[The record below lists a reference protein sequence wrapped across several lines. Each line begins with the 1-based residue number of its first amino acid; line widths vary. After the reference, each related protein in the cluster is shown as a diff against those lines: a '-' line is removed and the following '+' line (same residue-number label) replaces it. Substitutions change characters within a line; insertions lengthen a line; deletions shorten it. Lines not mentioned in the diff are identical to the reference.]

1 MMGAAGARHI
11 LRWAIFGLLLC
22 SCEAVLPA
30 ARGDGTDRQRE
41 YAVKAAFLL
50 NFARFVEW
58 PASAFS
64 APDSPIVIGVVG
76 KDPYGATLDRTVQGK
91 TVGGRHVE
99 VRRVRWDSDLS
110 SLHMLVV
117 PESERSGARVLP
129 GALKGAP
136 VLTVGESAGMA
147 QKTVAVNFYMEG
159 GQVRFEINPEAA
171 RRARL
176 TLSSR
181 LLGLARIVQDS
192 R

>member
-1 MMGAAGARHI
+1 MGLSTTRHS
-11 LRWAIFGLLLC
+11 LGMAVFGLLLC

-30 ARGDGTDRQRE
+30 ARGDGMDRQRE

-50 NFARFVEW
+50 NFVRFVEW

-76 KDPYGATLDRTVQGK
+76 KDPYGSALDRAVQGK
-91 TVGGRHVE
+91 TVGGRPVE
-99 VRRVRWDSDLS
+99 VRRVRWESDLS

-117 PESERSGARVLP
+117 PESERGGARVLP
-129 GALKGAP
+129 GTLKGAP
-136 VLTVGESAGMA
+136 VLTVGESVGLA
-147 QKTVAVNFYMEG
+147 QRGVVINFYMEG